1 MFDHLG
7 TYVSPG
13 SWVTD
18 LQCLR
23 LGYTPQESI
32 KNQLFLTLGII
43 PITCVVFG
51 LLIFLG
57 SICGKI
63 CCRGGA

>member
-1 MFDHLG
+1 M
-7 TYVSPG
+7 
-13 SWVTD
+13 TD

-23 LGYTPQESI
+23 LGFTPQESI
-32 KNQLFLTLGII
+32 KNQIFLTLGII

-57 SICGKI
+57 SLCGKI